1 MKTKLIGGMALGAV
15 MVAASAL
22 AFTAAERG
30 APVAKPANRLVIV
43 PTNAAGAPAAP
54 TAAAPLAPRLAASAA
69 LWLPRATDTWQWQL
83 SGKVN
88 TGYDVAVYDVDLFDT
103 PTATLDRLHAAG
115 RRIICYFSA
124 GSSENWRADYDQFTA
139 ADQGRPLDGWAGEK
153 WLDVRSANVRRIMG
167 ARLDLAKTRGC
178 DAVEPDNVDGYSNAN
193 GLGLT
198 AADQLDYNR
207 FLADAAHARGLA
219 VGLKNDLAQVK
230 ALEPAFDFAV
240 NEQCAQYRECDK
252 LKPFTAAGKPVF
264 NAEYAAKYRNNT
276 GGARTQ
282 LCQASRAANIRTL
295 VLPLKLNDAYRY
307 SCD

>member
-1 MKTKLIGGMALGAV
+1 MKTKLVSGASV
-15 MVAASAL
+15 GAIVVAASAFAL
-22 AFTAAERG
+22 TIFDRS
-30 APVAKPANRLVIV
+30 APVAKPADRLVIV
-43 PTNAAGAPAAP
+43 QTNAATSSPVPVIATRPAR
-54 TAAAPLAPRLAASAA
+54 TAAAGATLWQPR
-69 LWLPRATDTWQWQL
+69 PTDTWQWQL
-83 SGKVN
+83 SGKIN
-88 TGYDVAVYDVDLFDT
+88 TSYDVAVYDVDLFDT

-139 ADQGRPLDGWAGEK
+139 ADQGKPLDDWAGEK
-153 WLDVRSANVRRIMG
+153 WLDVRSANVRRIMA

-219 VGLKNDLAQVK
+219 VGLKNDLAQIRTL
-230 ALEPAFDFAV
+230 APAFDFAV
-240 NEQCAQYRECDK
+240 NEQCAQYKECDK

-264 NAEYAAKYRNNT
+264 NAEYAAKYKNNT
-276 GGARTQ
+276 NGARTQ
-282 LCQASRAANIRTL
+282 LCQASRAANIQTL
-295 VLPLKLNDAYRY
+295 VLPLKLNDAYRF
-307 SCD
+307 SCN